1 MTQIIN
7 KIRPHTPQALV
18 SVIIPM
24 YKVEEHLPN
33 CIEQLLAQT
42 YKQLE
47 LIFVDDA
54 SPDRA
59 SELVRLATPRLEAK
73 GFVVKLLCHERNQG
87 VAVARNTALDAAT
100 GEYIY
105 SFDADDAMAP
115 NLIERL
121 IVRAYQTG
129 VDIVGCD
136 WNLRYEDKDRRMY
149 QPDVKTG
156 QELFECFC
164 YGVAKWNVWLFLVRR
179 ELFSSG
185 KLLRFT
191 PGDNMGEDMMMMSLL
206 ALRAQRV
213 SIVSEP
219 LYYYVKTN
227 ADAQTAN
234 YKAEHWNQVD
244 RNLRTLEREIQA
256 LQDEHNLRMLNFL
269 KLNLK
274 LPLLISVR
282 QDDYKRWSQWYSEAN
297 GYIMQ
302 NPKQSWR
309 IKLLQFAASRS
320 LWSLVRLYNL
330 VVTQWLYSILYK

>member
-7 KIRPHTPQALV
+7 KALPHTPQALV

-24 YKVEEHLPN
+24 YKVEDYLPN
-33 CIEQLLAQT
+33 CIEQLLAQS

-59 SELVRLATPRLEAK
+59 SELIREAMPRLESE
-73 GFVVKLLCHERNQG
+73 GFIVKLLRHDINQG

-136 WNLRYEDKDRRMY
+136 WSLRYEGKDRRMH

-179 ELFSSG
+179 ELFSTG

-213 SIVSEP
+213 SIVADP

-227 ADAQTAN
+227 SDAQTAN
-234 YKAEHWNQVD
+234 YKPEHWAQVD
-244 RNLRTLEREIQA
+244 RNLKVLEAEVKE
-256 LQDEHNLRMLNFL
+256 LQEEHNVRMLNFL

-274 LPLLISVR
+274 LPLLISE
-282 QDDYKRWSQWYSEAN
+282 QKEDYQRWSQWYSEADA
-297 GYIMQ
+297 YINQ

-309 IKLLQFAASRS
+309 IKLLQLAASRS
-320 LWSLVRLYNL
+320 LWSLVRFYNL
-330 VVTQWLYSILYK
+330 VVTKWLYSILYK